1 MKRFSLLFLAALP
14 ALHAAEQAGAETQH
28 DMTPWLW
35 ANFLILMGALAWLG
49 VKHGRPFLAARQETI
64 AKGIGEAAAKKADAD
79 RRVAKVDE
87 RLANLENEIA
97 TLKTQMIEEQQQ
109 ESKRLADR
117 NTAEI
122 ARIQQQMQQEIESAG
137 KTARLELQAHAA
149 KLAVDLAERKLRD
162 RMNDSTQHNLTRGF
176 VESLQ

>member
-1 MKRFSLLFLAALP
+1 MKRFSLFFLAALP
-14 ALHAAEQAGAETQH
+14 ALLAAEQAGAEAPH

-49 VKHGRPFLAARQETI
+49 VKHGGPFLQARQETI
-64 AKGIGEAAAKKADAD
+64 AKGISDAVATKADAD
-79 RRVAKVDE
+79 QRVAKVDA
-87 RLANLENEIA
+87 RLANLDAEIA

-137 KTARLELQAHAA
+137 KSARIELQAHAA

-162 RMNDSTQHNLTRGF
+162 RMNDETRHSLARNF